1 MKCDHILLHCEHHVQ
16 QKLITKTTHCVVPLI
31 WNVQRGQIDREQK
44 PDSWLPGTGARESS
58 GWLLIDMGLRE
69 REEKPK
75 LGVDYSNNDYSIS
88 LDIRKDWFVYFDG
101 IYDVRAVSA
110 RHSLSCFSL
119 PCSITRYLQS
129 SYSEWAKK
137 LIEKYIRY
145 TVDLCPSQRKVLE
158 TFPNWQIKDSC
169 QSWDIT
175 QLQGVSFLPEFV
187 WMVPLGA
194 IRAKHTRSQGWSW
207 LVLRH

>member
-1 MKCDHILLHCEHHVQ
+1 
-16 QKLITKTTHCVVPLI
+16 
-31 WNVQRGQIDREQK
+31 
-44 PDSWLPGTGARESS
+44 
-58 GWLLIDMGLRE
+58 MGLGE

-129 SYSEWAKK
+129 SYSE
-137 LIEKYIRY
+137 
-145 TVDLCPSQRKVLE
+145 
-158 TFPNWQIKDSC
+158 
-169 QSWDIT
+169 
-175 QLQGVSFLPEFV
+175 
-187 WMVPLGA
+187 
-194 IRAKHTRSQGWSW
+194 
-207 LVLRH
+207 